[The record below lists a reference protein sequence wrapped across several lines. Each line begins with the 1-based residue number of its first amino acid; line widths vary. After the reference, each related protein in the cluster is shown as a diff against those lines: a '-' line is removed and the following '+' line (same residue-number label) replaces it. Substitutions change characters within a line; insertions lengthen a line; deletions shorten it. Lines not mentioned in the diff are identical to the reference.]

1 MPQGLTTPN
10 WYNDDTYI
18 KDKVAECNVIRFGDA
33 EQLPWTPES
42 VRSFLAAANG
52 EEDYQPWMGYDNF
65 VSNGNAENCS
75 PNPLFN
81 VMEYLTA
88 KANQLNA
95 MNDGAGYESNNS
107 WTAESVLRYFN
118 DHHLSAWD
126 HFTTA
131 GQFENVNPSNAM
143 DLSDFLANKAAQ
155 CNSMEF
161 DGKSDWTPESVLAY
175 YQENG
180 INAVQVA
187 VSASDPNVV
196 AVPAAEAVAVP
207 AGETPWGAIQLTP
220 VNLEVGQDTVTD
232 GGMPT
237 NFIGTVETSNA
248 KSSFNADDQITGTNP
263 SDVLTVAMNSDFSN
277 GMGKDG
283 FVKGVPTVA
292 LTSNVH
298 TSNLTFNATGL
309 QGVETWNLNG
319 DINLTNQDA
328 TGATVNLSNAHST
341 TGITLGFAAGVNSG
355 PEDALTLGVNEV
367 YVPGAASHQ
376 PENPV
381 NIAADGIEVLT
392 VNSTGAHENII
403 GLNGVGNMNAL
414 TVNGGAN
421 LRVAEVN
428 TLLKTIDGE
437 DATGS
442 LNINATKADQIQ
454 GATLGQGNDTLTVQN
469 ILPSATI
476 EGGDGNDRLVMSNNA
491 GTYNFNMDGV
501 ENMTIQ
507 QNTGDITL
515 NGADVDG
522 LASLRLQNTSVVAP
536 DQVDTR
542 VKNIHME
549 NFEDNDL
556 LVEAYGSNN
565 TTNFTNETISN
576 VNIRVG
582 DGDRTT
588 TDSWVNSQITLG
600 SASNLNIDATD
611 ATDKQ
616 ATFNNQVDAASVTT
630 LGLNAGTQSKLT
642 VARDSDLRSVSHI
655 NASGTGDIV
664 IDANSAVG
672 IDSTQVNVNT
682 MSMAS
687 GSFTATFTDNEAHGQ
702 NSILEVKG
710 TTMADN
716 NITVDSSYSKVEM
729 NTGMG
734 NDKLIITGTDTD
746 TAPTVVANLGGGAN
760 MVIVDTIKNVDLSN
774 LTGSG
779 QVVTVRGGSVLNA
792 DVPAGWT
799 LVDSAQFDVVADS
812 ANPDVTQNGTPYDDT
827 FKLAV
832 SGNAKNVTVN
842 GEGDTDT
849 YQGNVDSL
857 TAEVSLNGGE
867 GAINTVFANAA
878 TNDVQDDLEL
888 INVQELTVTGGALAN
903 NIAGN
908 VGNVIGDFTLTDAA
922 NTFGGDVINLA
933 SVSAGGTVSV
943 TGATGVANVYNVK
956 VEKGNGIT
964 LDSGSAQ
971 ANGVDASGKPS
982 GDGAS
987 ASVVAAAAG
996 DVQGD
1001 ITITTGAGND
1011 QITLGNIGTSTA
1023 EAQRTLT
1030 INAGAGEDT
1039 LNTTGTVD
1047 LTNWTVNGN
1056 ATQIENLSNTGQLD
1070 MAGLQL
1076 WNGLKVTQTAGSL
1089 TADVAANAS
1098 VDLSGA
1104 SDGTTNLTLNNGAKV
1119 TLGGAADHII
1129 LGATDGAPT
1138 EDANIVVNGF
1148 ASASDKI
1155 VLDGYLDGFGA
1166 ASAAVAS
1173 LADAKAEVASTAMS
1187 ASGGTAPK
1195 ILADDN
1201 IYAFSGTNVADLD
1214 ASGIADLF
1222 GTVSAATQATRAET
1236 GSDSTVIDINDLYLA
1251 DGENAVLALAGTGTS
1266 TNLWYVSN
1274 GENAGTDDLSVTLIG
1289 TINGLAVADVAAGI
1303 FEAPTA

>member
-1 MPQGLTTPN
+1 M
-10 WYNDDTYI
+10 
-18 KDKVAECNVIRFGDA
+18 
-33 EQLPWTPES
+33 
-42 VRSFLAAANG
+42 
-52 EEDYQPWMGYDNF
+52 
-65 VSNGNAENCS
+65 
-75 PNPLFN
+75 
-81 VMEYLTA
+81 
-88 KANQLNA
+88 
-95 MNDGAGYESNNS
+95 
-107 WTAESVLRYFN
+107 
-118 DHHLSAWD
+118 
-126 HFTTA
+126 
-131 GQFENVNPSNAM
+131 
-143 DLSDFLANKAAQ
+143 
-155 CNSMEF
+155 
-161 DGKSDWTPESVLAY
+161 
-175 YQENG
+175 
-180 INAVQVA
+180 
-187 VSASDPNVV
+187 
-196 AVPAAEAVAVP
+196 
-207 AGETPWGAIQLTP
+207 
-220 VNLEVGQDTVTD
+220 
-232 GGMPT
+232 
-237 NFIGTVETSNA
+237 
-248 KSSFNADDQITGTNP
+248 
-263 SDVLTVAMNSDFSN
+263 
-277 GMGKDG
+277 
-283 FVKGVPTVA
+283 
-292 LTSNVH
+292 
-298 TSNLTFNATGL
+298 
-309 QGVETWNLNG
+309 
-319 DINLTNQDA
+319 
-328 TGATVNLSNAHST
+328 ST
-341 TGITLGFAAGVNSG
+341 L
-355 PEDALTLGVNEV
+355 
-367 YVPGAASHQ
+367 
-376 PENPV
+376 
-381 NIAADGIEVLT
+381 
-392 VNSTGAHENII
+392 
-403 GLNGVGNMNAL
+403 
-414 TVNGGAN
+414 
-421 LRVAEVN
+421 
-428 TLLKTIDGE
+428 
-437 DATGS
+437 S
-442 LNINATKADQIQ
+442 LNINATKAAQIQ

-522 LASLRLQNTSVVAP
+522 LASLRLQNTSDVAP
-536 DQVDTR
+536 DQVDAI

-734 NDKLIITGTDTD
+734 NDKLIITGTGTATE

-867 GAINTVFANAA
+867 GAINTVFANVA
-878 TNDVQDDLEL
+878 TDKVSNDLEL

-903 NIAGN
+903 NITGD

-922 NTFGGDVINLA
+922 NTFGGDVINLT

-943 TGATGVANVYNVK
+943 TGAKGVANVYNVL
-956 VEKGNGIT
+956 V
-964 LDSGSAQ
+964 
-971 ANGVDASGKPS
+971 
-982 GDGAS
+982 
-987 ASVVAAAAG
+987 
-996 DVQGD
+996 
-1001 ITITTGAGND
+1001 
-1011 QITLGNIGTSTA
+1011 
-1023 EAQRTLT
+1023 
-1030 INAGAGEDT
+1030 
-1039 LNTTGTVD
+1039 
-1047 LTNWTVNGN
+1047 
-1056 ATQIENLSNTGQLD
+1056 
-1070 MAGLQL
+1070 GLR
-1076 WNGLKVTQTAGSL
+1076 K
-1089 TADVAANAS
+1089 
-1098 VDLSGA
+1098 
-1104 SDGTTNLTLNNGAKV
+1104 
-1119 TLGGAADHII
+1119 
-1129 LGATDGAPT
+1129 
-1138 EDANIVVNGF
+1138 F
-1148 ASASDKI
+1148 
-1155 VLDGYLDGFGA
+1155 
-1166 ASAAVAS
+1166 
-1173 LADAKAEVASTAMS
+1173 
-1187 ASGGTAPK
+1187 
-1195 ILADDN
+1195 
-1201 IYAFSGTNVADLD
+1201 
-1214 ASGIADLF
+1214 
-1222 GTVSAATQATRAET
+1222 
-1236 GSDSTVIDINDLYLA
+1236 
-1251 DGENAVLALAGTGTS
+1251 
-1266 TNLWYVSN
+1266 
-1274 GENAGTDDLSVTLIG
+1274 
-1289 TINGLAVADVAAGI
+1289 
-1303 FEAPTA
+1303 